1 MNSAFHLSRNCF
13 FALSA
18 MNHIE
23 CIKKFNLIRKVI
35 MQRQSHFKSAKI
47 LGGALFIS
55 TFLGGC
61 GGDASTTLYP
71 APTLTPPESN
81 FTINETNA
89 AVLSRQTASTID
101 GLRRQDGG
109 LAPAILALIVNAA
122 KVQNGPST
130 KVGENK
136 DFSVPCSYP
145 AGPTSGTGTLKGTIT
160 LTGNP
165 KYPATG
171 NKYELVAKDCLDSSG
186 KYKFN
191 GNISV
196 TIDVLTI
203 TVLSDEGRSANRFFG
218 PTYNDSVVGV
228 PPTGVSPAVDAPLN
242 FGFPFAAGAAYS
254 IAYGF
259 STSASFVEFSIAPT
273 SGTALTRTYNGQLK
287 ASFSKVGQSNTN
299 TLPVTN
305 FELKNGGGTLTIA
318 DGVTTQTLSSF
329 NLTGVSFNNIQ
340 NQAKVTAIYNVTGS
354 TSAKASDGTVIGD
367 FAYGVQTSSIPLN
380 LLLDGSGNN
389 SDAQFRSGE
398 VILKTFNKSNLL
410 LSAVDVANATIKLD
424 QDGNSVFEK
433 TLKIT
438 W

>member
-109 LAPAILALIVNAA
+109 LAPAILALIVYSSKA
-122 KVQNGPST
+122 QNTVSAT
-130 KVGENK
+130 VGTITE
-136 DFSVPCSYP
+136 FSVPCSYSGA
-145 AGPTSGTGTLKGTIT
+145 AGVGTLTGTVT

-171 NKYELVAKDCLDSSG
+171 NKYDFVAKDCLDSTG
-186 KYKFN
+186 KYKTN

-196 TIDVLTI
+196 TIDALTI
-203 TVLSDEGRSANRFFG
+203 TAISDQGRLQAINKFFG
-218 PTYNDSVVGV
+218 PIYNDSVVGI

-242 FGFPFAAGAAYS
+242 FGFPFTSGATYS

-259 STSASFVEFSIAPT
+259 STSASFVNFSIAPT
-273 SGTALTRTYNGQLK
+273 SGAALTRTYNGQLK
-287 ASFSKVGQSNTN
+287 ASFSKVGQANTN
-299 TLPVTN
+299 TLPVSN
-305 FELKNGGGTLTIA
+305 FELQNGGGTLTIA

-340 NQAKVTAIYNVTGS
+340 NQAKVTAIYNVSGS
-354 TSAKASDGTVIGD
+354 TSAKASDGAVIGD

-380 LLLDGSGNN
+380 VVLDGFGNN

-398 VILKTFNKSNLL
+398 VILKTFNKSNIL
-410 LSAVDVANATIKLD
+410 LSAVDVTNATIKLD